1 MEKLFGAYS
10 QVDIKKN
17 HDKEGTGLGL
27 AISKQFVE
35 MMGGTIEVKSTYG
48 EGSEFY
54 FTISQEIVDARKAVE
69 VKEEPGQNTENVLNF
84 TAPTATIM
92 VVDDNEMKR
101 KVALGLLAPL
111 KMQMD
116 TAENGKKALDMI
128 CKKKYDLIFMD
139 HMMPVVDGKQV
150 LKMMRTEAEFST
162 IPVIFLT
169 GKSDKESVMKVMGL
183 KPEGYLLKTMPPEEI
198 VKTIDEFFLKRKGM
212 EK

>member
-10 QVDIKKN
+10 QVDSKKN

-92 VVDDNEMKR
+92 VV
-101 KVALGLLAPL
+101 
-111 KMQMD
+111 
-116 TAENGKKALDMI
+116 
-128 CKKKYDLIFMD
+128 
-139 HMMPVVDGKQV
+139 VDGKQV
-150 LKMMRTEAEFST
+150 LEMMRTEAEF
-162 IPVIFLT
+162 F
-169 GKSDKESVMKVMGL
+169 
-183 KPEGYLLKTMPPEEI
+183 
-198 VKTIDEFFLKRKGM
+198 
-212 EK
+212 